1 MMKRILNRS
10 GRDWAILIGGIVV
23 ALIAVLIF
31 VRRGDILQT
40 ALDPKQPFQT
50 WTPPPAPNYARKD
63 AWALLPPDPMRWGA
77 GDPPADVF
85 FVHPTT
91 FDGGENWNS
100 PYDAQGP
107 ARALA
112 RSMLPNYAGPFQKVG
127 RVFAP
132 RYRQASLYAQ
142 LTNRDDAREAR
153 RFAYQDVRAAFQQY
167 VSLYNRGRPLV
178 LVGVEQGGVM
188 AARLLDELVA
198 TNPALI
204 QRTAAVYLIESVEP
218 APRYASGAV
227 MPACTSRAQARCV
240 VGWVSA
246 PVDDDEDAKRIV
258 DRAFVWNL
266 VGRLI
271 PLGAREPL
279 CVNPL
284 TGMVGTELADAKR
297 NLGAA
302 NASGVEWGT
311 RPAFL
316 PRQVSAQC
324 KDGVLRV
331 SKPTSPS
338 LVIAGAWAD
347 RLKAPPYNLFYAD
360 LETDAKNRVATLMG
374 RPDFPVSAPSI
385 DQAVEVRDVP
395 IRKVN

>member
-1 MMKRILNRS
+1 VTGSRRPL
-10 GRDWAILIGGIVV
+10 RDWALVALGVVVVVV
-23 ALIAVLIF
+23 AVMVFL
-31 VRRGDILQT
+31 RREDLLRT

-50 WTPPPAPNYARKD
+50 WEPPPAPNYAEAK
-63 AWALLPPDPMRWGA
+63 AWALIPKTPQRWGA

-91 FDGGENWNS
+91 YDGGRDWNAA
-100 PYDAQGP
+100 YDARGP
-107 ARALA
+107 ARQLA
-112 RSMLPNYAGPFQKVG
+112 RTMLPNYAGPFQRVG

-132 RYRQASLYAQ
+132 HYRQASLYAQ

-153 RFAYQDVRAAFQQY
+153 RFAYNDVRAAFLHY
-167 VSLYNRGRPLV
+167 LTHYNRGRPLIV
-178 LVGVEQGGVM
+178 AGVEQGGAL

-198 TNPALI
+198 TNPALVR
-204 QRTAAVYLIESVEP
+204 RTAAVYLIESVEP
-218 APRYASGAV
+218 APRYGPGAPV
-227 MPACTSRAQARCV
+227 PACTARTQARCV
-240 VGWVSA
+240 VGWVSVRA
-246 PVDDDEDAKRIV
+246 GDEEAAKRLV
-258 DRAFVWNL
+258 ERAFVWNL

-271 PLGAREPL
+271 PLGARQPL

-284 TGMVGTELADAKR
+284 TGAADQVAAEPRR

-302 NASGVEWGT
+302 NASGLEWGA

-331 SKPTSPS
+331 SAPTSPS
-338 LVIAGAWAD
+338 LVVAGAWAD
-347 RLKAPPYNLFYAD
+347 RQKPPPYNLFYAD
-360 LETDAKNRVATLMG
+360 LEADAKTRLLTLMG

-385 DQAVEVRDVP
+385 DQAVEVREVP
-395 IRKVN
+395 IHRAN

>member
-1 MMKRILNRS
+1 MRPGIGRRR
-10 GRDWAILIGGIVV
+10 RDWVIALGGLVVVLIG
-23 ALIAVLIF
+23 VLIF
-31 VRRGDILQT
+31 ARRGDILQT

-50 WTPPPAPNYARKD
+50 WSPPPAPNYARKE
-63 AWALLPPDPMRWGA
+63 AWALLPPDPLRWAA

-91 FDGGENWNS
+91 FDGGRDWNA
-100 PYDAQGP
+100 PYDAKGP
-107 ARALA
+107 ARQLA
-112 RSMLPNYAGPFQKVG
+112 RTMLPNYAGPFQKVG

-153 RFAYQDVRAAFQQY
+153 RFAYQDVRAAFVQY
-167 VSLYNRGRPLV
+167 LTRYNRGRPLIV
-178 LVGVEQGGVM
+178 AGVEQGGLM
-188 AARLLDELVA
+188 AARLLDEMIA
-198 TNPALI
+198 TNPALV

-218 APRYASGAV
+218 APRYAPNAV
-227 MPACTSRAQARCV
+227 MPACTARSQARCV

-246 PVDDDEDAKRIV
+246 TVGDEEAAKRLV
-258 DRAFVWNL
+258 ERGFVWNL

-284 TGMVGTELADAKR
+284 SGVADTALAEARR

-302 NASGVEWGT
+302 NASGLEWGA

-324 KDGVLRV
+324 QAGVLRV

-338 LVIAGAWAD
+338 LVLAGAWAD
-347 RLKAPPYNLFYAD
+347 RQKAPPYNLFYAD
-360 LETDAKNRVATLMG
+360 IETDAKNRVATLMG
-374 RPDFPVSAPSI
+374 RADFPVSAPSI
-385 DQAVEVRDVP
+385 DQAVEVREVP
-395 IRKVN
+395 VRKVN